1 MAALPTTGI
10 TTSMVAKAI
19 GEGSNDVGTLC
30 KSTKINKWSKW
41 KPIRSNKI
49 TGITEQDLQ
58 SANFGFPLQGLTDD
72 PQDVISYDFLY
83 NKPRGGAYNEFFRLG
98 DFRGYNHNA
107 LAPLI
112 AQENIKFYPKFQ
124 NYVDVDIKNSM
135 SDLNVTMLDDY
146 SDMYYAVLFFKTGT
160 FIGYMTSVNKISANN
175 TYIRFGSEFP
185 VNATKYYVC
194 AATEDSEGYSTSIYG
209 DLKALPYNAPTDS
222 GGTVTSSNDFP
233 GTISIIGINKSIST
247 SYTQVANIS
256 SSNPFQ
262 LDDSGN
268 ANIIITV
275 SPTVTVNLVSTFFT
289 ISARPT
295 FGTGAVTPYK
305 TGDIEADVYEINGA
319 TISGWSGINNISGGT
334 SKTLLISAPNLM
346 RYYNGVDMEEM
357 TPGTKNVSFVIDYDS
372 KTLATKFI
380 YLKYL

>member
-49 TGITEQDLQ
+49 TGITEQVLQ
-58 SANFGFPLQGLTDD
+58 SVNFGFPLQGLTDD

-194 AATEDSEGYSTSIYG
+194 AATEDSVGYSTSIYG

-233 GTISIIGINKSIST
+233 GTISIIGINKSISA

-275 SPTVTVNLVSTFFT
+275 SPTVTVNLVPTFFT
-289 ISARPT
+289 VSARPT
-295 FGTGAVTPYK
+295 FGTGAAAPYK
-305 TGDIEADVYEINGA
+305 TGVIEAEVYEISDG
-319 TISGWSGINNISGGT
+319 NISTFKGGYIQGKT
-334 SKTLLISAPNLM
+334 TKTLLISAPNLM

-357 TPGTKNVSFVIDYDS
+357 TPGTKNVSFIIDYDS